1 MYFLDFI
8 LKVRIN
14 FQIYGKGNIFF
25 FYYFENLFSTK
36 FWKKYSKYD
45 YNEMKEIILEALR
58 NEQINIGEKTPSKKN
73 SNVFVQR
80 CIQNK
85 KIKIF

>member
-1 MYFLDFI
+1 
-8 LKVRIN
+8 
-14 FQIYGKGNIFF
+14 
-25 FYYFENLFSTK
+25 
-36 FWKKYSKYD
+36 
-45 YNEMKEIILEALR
+45 MKEIILEALK
-58 NEQINIGEKTPSKKN
+58 NEQINIANIGGKTPAKKN